1 MAEKFFEEF
10 FNDQDL
16 SEDVARFFD
25 HMENATISELRD
37 ISDKFSVTIKV
48 SLSHG
53 GLDIAF
59 EKEKEIQNEQCCIER
74 EDPAQ

>member
-1 MAEKFFEEF
+1 MSKQFFEEF

-16 SEDVARFFD
+16 SEDVASFFE
-25 HMENATISELRD
+25 HMESATISELRD
-37 ISDKFSVTIKV
+37 ISDKFGVTIKV

-59 EKEKEIQNEQCCIER
+59 EKEKEIQDEQCCKGR
-74 EDPAQ
+74 KDPA